1 MITNLQQ
8 LFLDDI
14 DAAFRSPLL
23 LALPPLQ
30 PL

>member
-8 LFLDDI
+8 LFLDNI
-14 DAAFRSPLL
+14 DAAFLSPLL
-23 LALPPLQ
+23 LVLPPLQ